1 MSSEGLEL
9 ALQDMLVG
17 KCFVGPLCLEPFEVP
32 NSLESKNCRYLPKM
46 LIYPTLHRG
55 SENLWTPS

>member
-1 MSSEGLEL
+1 MRSEGLEL

-32 NSLESKNCRYLPKM
+32 NSL
-46 LIYPTLHRG
+46 
-55 SENLWTPS
+55 NLKIVDIC